1 AQGTRRAGD
10 ARARARGALSRRAE
24 GGAVI
29 NTSEGTLLRIFIGD
43 SDRHQGQPLHKV
55 LVQRAHDMGL
65 AGATVLHG
73 PLGFG
78 RHSRMHTAKLAELS
92 SDLPI
97 VIELVD
103 TQEAI
108 QRYMG
113 EVDALMIEGLV
124 TLEAVKIVSYGAE
137 QPKE

>member
-1 AQGTRRAGD
+1 MIR
-10 ARARARGALSRRAE
+10 
-24 GGAVI
+24 
-29 NTSEGTLLRIFIGD
+29 TSEGTLLRVFIGD
-43 SDRHQGQPLHKV
+43 SDRHDGQPLYKV
-55 LVQRAHDMGL
+55 LVQRAHAMGL

-103 TQEAI
+103 TDEAI
-108 QRYMG
+108 RGFMR
-113 EVDALMIEGLV
+113 EVDALVQEGLV
-124 TLEAVKIVSYGAE
+124 TLETVRIVRYGG
-137 QPKE
+137 